1 MSDLI
6 SRCELFN
13 RLATIPASPEA
24 NELKAQIYAVIQSM
38 DAVEEETDLE
48 REFKSSEVNFWTQI
62 DRDGEPRVW
71 MMNNVETLAFNIWS
85 MLTKSEPRFTEAHI
99 RVATEEDIKEWEDA
113 EC

>member
-48 REFKSSEVNFWTQI
+48 REFMSSDVQFVTEI
-62 DRDGEPRVW
+62 SRDGKPMVW
-71 MMNNVETLAFNIWS
+71 MMDNVETLAFNIWS
-85 MLTKSEPRFTEAHI
+85 CLTRAEPLFDEVRI
-99 RVATEEDIKEWEDA
+99 RVATEENIKEWEDA

>member
-38 DAVEEETDLE
+38 DAVNCTTCRFNKNDWDSIEC
-48 REFKSSEVNFWTQI
+48 
-62 DRDGEPRVW
+62 DGCTKADSNYEPMKDCQWR
-71 MMNNVETLAFNIWS
+71 
-85 MLTKSEPRFTEAHI
+85 
-99 RVATEEDIKEWEDA
+99 
-113 EC
+113 